1 MLKKLSLF
9 VATSVA
15 MVGMAFAQP
24 KTYTLDD
31 INIRDPYIMPVEKE
45 GVYYMYA
52 SSGVSENGKFYGGVV
67 AYKSRDLKTWE
78 GPVRVFEVPHDNY
91 LTGNVWAPE
100 VHKYKGK

>member
-31 INIRDPYIMPVEKE
+31 INIRDP
-45 GVYYMYA
+45 
-52 SSGVSENGKFYGGVV
+52 
-67 AYKSRDLKTWE
+67 
-78 GPVRVFEVPHDNY
+78 
-91 LTGNVWAPE
+91 
-100 VHKYKGK
+100 